1 VELIFTK
8 LVAQAVSAEVPF
20 EQRRGRFGVS
30 LLLKTVLVALAL
42 SGVATTGY
50 VFYNG
55 ALSPDNWVYEGGKAT
70 NWQNGGVHGAPG
82 PIAGAGLP
90 ILAVGY
96 GVYWLIRRRRKSQ

>member
-1 VELIFTK
+1 LLPSWQYATR
-8 LVAQAVSAEVPF
+8 
-20 EQRRGRFGVS
+20 QRTMRAGGIS
-30 LLLKTVLVALAL
+30 NC
-42 SGVATTGY
+42 TTT
-50 VFYNG
+50 
-55 ALSPDNWVYEGGKAT
+55 DNWVYEGGKAT